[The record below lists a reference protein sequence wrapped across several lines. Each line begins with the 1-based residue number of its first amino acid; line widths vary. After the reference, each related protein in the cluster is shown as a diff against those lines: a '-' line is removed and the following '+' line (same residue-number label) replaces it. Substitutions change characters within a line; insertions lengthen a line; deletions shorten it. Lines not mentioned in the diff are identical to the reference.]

1 MTEAKPKNRWA
12 RKPNEA
18 MKTSLKSVGPKTN
31 YWVIGK
37 DKVRRGPAALDRDG
51 VKIMESRGA
60 TCVPLKPGEFW
71 TTELR
76 NDT

>member
-1 MTEAKPKNRWA
+1 MTSKNRWA

-18 MKTSLKSVGPKTN
+18 SKATLKHVGPKKN

-37 DKVRRGPAALDRDG
+37 DGKRRGPAALDRDG
-51 VKIMESRGA
+51 VRVMEEERGA
-60 TCVPLKPGEFW
+60 KCIPLAQGEFW

-76 NDT
+76 NES